1 MEKNEKNHNVS
12 SVLSK
17 LGEERELYFNSIAP
31 PIVQTSNFY
40 FKKVED
46 FENAITDEYST
57 SLYSRGR
64 NPTVDILK
72 EKIAALDGAEDCLIV
87 NSGSTAIFVSVL
99 SQVKAGDH
107 IIAVNGVYAWAQKM
121 FDNVLPRFGVTTT
134 WIDGSDINNFKA
146 AIRDNT
152 RLIYLESPTS
162 WVFEEQDLPAV
173 AALARSRN
181 IITVIDNTYF
191 TPLYQ
196 QPIKLGID
204 ITLQSASK
212 YISGHSDTIGGV
224 ICASAA
230 IIKKIYNSEFLNI
243 GAGAM
248 PFNAWLLL
256 RGLRTLPV
264 RLERLRQS
272 TPVVLSFLENHPAVE
287 KILAPRDVF
296 GLFTIILK
304 TKTRKS
310 IISFC
315 ESLNNFPMAVSWGGY
330 ESLIMPKCVGVS
342 DTDFNTSNEI
352 HRSVRIYIGLEDP
365 EFLINDLSNA
375 LSIAFD

>member
-12 SVLSK
+12 SILSK

-57 SLYSRGR
+57 ALYSRGR

-99 SQVKAGDH
+99 SQVKTGDH

-134 WIDGSDINNFKA
+134 WIDGSDINNFKRA
-146 AIRDNT
+146 AKENT

-162 WVFEEQDLPAV
+162 WVFDEQDLSAV
-173 AALARSRN
+173 ATFAKSKN

-204 ITLQSASK
+204 ISLQSASK

-224 ICASAA
+224 ICSSSS
-230 IIKKIYNSEFLNI
+230 IIEKIYNSEFLNI
-243 GAGAM
+243 GAGVM

-272 TPVVLSFLENHPAVE
+272 TPGILMFLRNHPAVE
-287 KILAPRDVF
+287 KILAPGDVF

-304 TKTRKS
+304 TDTRKT
-310 IISFC
+310 IVRFC

-330 ESLIMPKCVGVS
+330 ESLIMPKCVGIS
-342 DTDFNTSNEI
+342 ENDFDPANEI
-352 HRSVRIYIGLEDP
+352 HRSVRIYVGLEDP
-365 EFLINDLSNA
+365 EFLIADLKNA
-375 LSIAFD
+375 LAIAFG